1 MISVYGNCQ
10 SKEISIMLSK
20 SKNFVDMYGT
30 DVYLALNYV
39 FEKEHR
45 PIDEIIENFKKT
57 DILIYQPLS
66 EKHYPYST
74 DNLLKYLPDTCKKIS
89 FPYIFN
95 DAFWGWPVHGNFKDG
110 INGDFILSEAYDN
123 PMSRFLYN
131 IDITKEKESETII
144 KISQFILNHYKDFE
158 LFYTQNHPTP
168 MIIKEICRQI
178 LEHLKID
185 NDIEHIDP
193 NEYETY
199 YGDFRW
205 PYVKNA
211 IYTFDFKFPIKS
223 EIIQ

>member
-20 SKNFVDMYGT
+20 SKNFVDAYGT
-30 DVYLALNYV
+30 DTYLALNYI

-45 PIDEIIENFKKT
+45 PVDEIIENFKKT

-66 EKHYPYST
+66 DKHYPYST
-74 DNLLKYLPDTCKKIS
+74 NHLLNYLPETCKKVS

-95 DAFWGWPVHGNFKDG
+95 DAFWGYPVAGNFKDG

-123 PMSRFLYN
+123 PIDRFLYN
-131 IDITKEKESETII
+131 VNITKEKEADTVI
-144 KISQFILNHYKDFE
+144 KISQFILDNYIDVE

-168 MIIKEICRQI
+168 IIIKELCRQI
-178 LEHLKID
+178 LNYLEID
-185 NDIEHIDP
+185 NDIDYIDH
-193 NEYETY
+193 NEYQTY

-205 PYVKNA
+205 PYLKSA
-211 IYTFDFKFPIKS
+211 IDTFNFKFPIKS
-223 EIIQ
+223 QII